1 MQKNRAKRASDPS
14 NLMSCNLPLRNAKT
28 AEKKLQLLEALLG
41 AGIWTYD
48 LQTRD
53 VVWSAGLFRLLGF
66 DPNSVVASLDLYD
79 SLVHPDDR
87 LSHEEV
93 VEMAK
98 AGELAVRRF
107 RLIRPDGHLT
117 WLESRTERQYDRQGR
132 LAMLHSVI
140 QDVAVDEK
148 ARAEQSRLASINAS
162 MRKITGADFWR
173 ADTEGKLLDVSNW
186 MRFTGQN
193 PDQLRDYGAL
203 SAVHPD
209 DRDRFIKAWQNGIAL
224 KQRIDL
230 SVRVRRHDGA
240 YQRFK
245 NIAVPIMDA
254 EGVILEWHGMSWV
267 ADDAPSTPT
276 AAVALQS
283 AHIRAARG
291 LLDISA
297 QQLAEMSQVS
307 FSTIRR
313 METDASAVR
322 QESIEQ
328 VRTALELRDV
338 QFMPG
343 PNGQIS
349 VALAS
354 V

>member
-1 MQKNRAKRASDPS
+1 M
-14 NLMSCNLPLRNAKT
+14 PLRNAKT
-28 AEKKLQLLEALLG
+28 AEKKLQLLEVLLG
-41 AGIWTYD
+41 TGVWTYD

-66 DPNSVVASLDLYD
+66 DPNSIVASLDLYD

-87 LSHEEV
+87 LTHEEV

-107 RLIRPDGHLT
+107 RVIRPDGHLI

-132 LAMLHSVI
+132 LAMLHGVI
-140 QDVAVDEK
+140 QDVTDQEK
-148 ARAEQSRLASINAS
+148 VRSEQARLASINNS

-173 ADTEGKLLDVSNW
+173 ADTEGKLLDFTNW
-186 MRFTGQN
+186 MRFTGQT
-193 PDQLRDYGAL
+193 PEQLKDYGSL

-209 DRDRFIKAWQNGIAL
+209 DRDLFTKTWQSGIAL
-224 KQRIDL
+224 KQRIEL

-245 NIAVPIMDA
+245 NSVVPVIDA
-254 EGVILEWHGMSWV
+254 DGAILEWHGMSWV
-267 ADDAPSTPT
+267 AEDAPSTPRT
-276 AAVALQS
+276 AVALQS
-283 AHIRAARG
+283 AHVRAARA

-313 METDASAVR
+313 MEADASAVR
-322 QESIEQ
+322 QDSIDQ
-328 VRTALELRDV
+328 VQAALGRRGV
-338 QFMPG
+338 QFLQG
-343 PNGQIS
+343 QNGHIS
-349 VALAS
+349 VALS
-354 V
+354 PV